1 MPARMRRHSPKGNM
15 GTAIQQVEQH
25 DLDPRE
31 DLSQHAGQWV
41 ALRDGLVVASAL
53 DPVTLRDDPDVQ
65 ATDVL
70 MAVPSAGSGIFV
82 A

>member
-1 MPARMRRHSPKGNM
+1 M
-15 GTAIQQVEQH
+15 GAAIQQVEQH
-25 DLDPRE
+25 HLDPRE
-31 DLSQHAGQWV
+31 DLTEHAGQWV

-53 DPVTLRDDPDVQ
+53 DPVTLRADHDVH

-70 MAVPSAGSGIFV
+70 MAVPAAGSGIFV